1 MINQLYI
8 IKKLQVSG
16 SGACNH
22 HLLNHIPNSFYF
34 NLLVHV
40 STIFAWLQSSDCVSF
55 LAYVEQS
62 TELGYGLHLSGYLDN
77 LMSWISPHRLSPG
90 PEDRGCNWWTS
101 LSLKSGSTDS
111 SSKVPAL
118 CHCTVPQD
126 TSLKHKYCFT
136 LKVFVPFKTKLLIY
150 EQ

>member
-1 MINQLYI
+1 MMVCSEGFLSQKSTTEIINQLYI

-55 LAYVEQS
+55 LA
-62 TELGYGLHLSGYLDN
+62 
-77 LMSWISPHRLSPG
+77 
-90 PEDRGCNWWTS
+90 
-101 LSLKSGSTDS
+101 
-111 SSKVPAL
+111 
-118 CHCTVPQD
+118 
-126 TSLKHKYCFT
+126 
-136 LKVFVPFKTKLLIY
+136 
-150 EQ
+150 